1 MIDMDHLLAPFI
13 IALTGFPALIAA
25 FWVGR
30 DASPAGRGQ
39 ALHWAAIALS
49 LFLGALGLY
58 WAGGQQARVYA
69 VAGLLFVT
77 VNALAISML
86 VRLRRISRGGR

>member
-1 MIDMDHLLAPFI
+1 MDHLLAPFLV
-13 IALTGFPALIAA
+13 ALTGFPALIAA

-30 DASPAGRGQ
+30 DTSPAGRSQ

-49 LFLGALGLY
+49 LFFGALGLY
-58 WAGGQQARVYA
+58 WAGGQQGRMYA

-77 VNALAISML
+77 VNGLAISML
-86 VRLRRISRGGR
+86 LRLRRITRGDR